1 MDSVRWKNLKRLIKP
16 QSVAIIGASSDPT
29 KTSGR
34 PLRYLRQDGF
44 RGKIWPVNPS
54 RSQIDGIPCF
64 NSIRDLPGTPDV
76 GIIMLGPRT
85 TQAAVAE
92 LSETGCAAA
101 IVVGSG
107 YAEIGSEGKEI
118 QDDLLRYSGDMRLL
132 GPNTIGMLN
141 LVDGITLSASGAL
154 DIKDRLKGN
163 IAILSQSGGILGSL
177 LSRAAEKGIGLSHLV
192 ATGNEADIEISD
204 LMSAFAKD
212 PNIRVISLYIESIRD
227 KQKFEL
233 AADDV
238 RRAGKPIVAYK
249 VGRSKAGIKSTASH
263 TGALAGKDEIYDGF
277 FAQTGIIRAERYDDL
292 LDVPQMLVANK
303 FLKGKRLG
311 ILTTTGGAG
320 SLIADICGI
329 AGFTAPDPDKIT
341 QSKLNNLLE
350 HSGFSSEHNPIDLTL
365 AGLEPQI
372 IRGAIQAL
380 LESSRYDAVISIIGS
395 SGVGRP
401 DLVAEP
407 VIELS
412 KKAAKPIMIYA
423 SPAAP
428 NIIKR
433 LNRNNI
439 PAFNCPET
447 CAAALSA
454 LLRMKEQN

>member
-16 QSVAIIGASSDPT
+16 QSVAIIGASSNPN

-34 PLRYLRQDGF
+34 PLRYLRKDGF
-44 RGKIWPVNPS
+44 HGKIWPVNPG
-54 RSQIDGIPCF
+54 REQIDGTPCF
-64 NSIRDLPGTPDV
+64 NTIRDLPGIPDV
-76 GIIMLGPRT
+76 GVIMLGPKA

-92 LSETGCAAA
+92 LSETGCGAA

-107 YAEIGSEGKEI
+107 YAEIGSEGEEI
-118 QDDLLRYSGDMRLL
+118 QEDLVRYSGDMRLL

-154 DIKDRLKGN
+154 DTKDRIKGN

-177 LSRAAEKGIGLSHLV
+177 LSRAAAKGIGLSHLV

-212 PNIRVISLYIESIRD
+212 PNTRVFSLYIESIRE
-227 KQKFEL
+227 KEKFEQ
-233 AADDV
+233 AADAA
-238 RRAGKPIVAYK
+238 RKAGKPIIAYK
-249 VGRSKAGIKSTASH
+249 VGRSYAGIKSAASH

-292 LDVPQMLVANK
+292 LDVPQMLVANR

-311 ILTTTGGAG
+311 VLTTTGGAG

-329 AGFTAPDPDKIT
+329 AGFTTPDPDKIT
-341 QSKLNNLLE
+341 QKKLNNLLE
-350 HSGFSSEHNPIDLTL
+350 HSGFSSKHNPIDLTL

-380 LESSRYDAVISIIGS
+380 LESPRYDAVISIVGS
-395 SGVGRP
+395 SGVDRP

-412 KKAAKPIMIYA
+412 AKAQKPLLIYA

-428 NIIKR
+428 EIIKR

-454 LLRMKEQN
+454 LLRMKEQR

>member
-1 MDSVRWKNLKRLIKP
+1 MDRIRWKNLQRFIKP
-16 QSVAIIGASSDPT
+16 ESVAIIGASSNPN

-44 RGKIWPVNPS
+44 HGKIWPVNPA
-54 RSQIDGIPCF
+54 RAQIDGIPCF
-64 NSIRDLPGTPDV
+64 NTIRDLPGTPDV
-76 GIIMLGPRT
+76 GIIMLDPIT

-141 LVDGITLSASGAL
+141 LVDSITLSASGAL
-154 DIKDRLKGN
+154 DVKDRIKGN
-163 IAILSQSGGILGSL
+163 IAVLSQSGGILGSL

-192 ATGNEADIEISD
+192 ATGNEADVEISD
-204 LMSAFAKD
+204 LMNAFAKD
-212 PNIRVISLYIESIRD
+212 PNTRAISLYIESIRD
-227 KQKFEL
+227 KEKFER
-233 AADDV
+233 AADAV

-249 VGRSKAGIKSTASH
+249 VGRSKAGIESTASH

-277 FAQTGIIRAERYDDL
+277 FAQTGIIRAGRYDDL

-303 FLKGKRLG
+303 FLKGKRLA

-329 AGFTAPDPDKIT
+329 AGFTTPDPDKIT
-341 QSKLNNLLE
+341 QRKLNNLLE

-401 DLVAEP
+401 DLVADP

-412 KKAAKPIMIYA
+412 KKADKPIMIYA

-454 LLRMKEQN
+454 LLRMKEQK

>member
-54 RSQIDGIPCF
+54 RAQIDGIPCF

-101 IVVGSG
+101 IIVGSG

-118 QDDLLRYSGDMRLL
+118 QEDLLRYSGDMRLL

-227 KQKFEL
+227 KQKFEQ

-249 VGRSKAGIKSTASH
+249 VGRSEAGIKSTASH

-292 LDVPQMLVANK
+292 LDVPQVLVANK

-395 SGVGRP
+395 SGLGRP

-412 KKAAKPIMIYA
+412 KKTDKPII
-423 SPAAP
+423 
-428 NIIKR
+428 
-433 LNRNNI
+433 
-439 PAFNCPET
+439 
-447 CAAALSA
+447 
-454 LLRMKEQN
+454 